1 MDTREVVEGVSYAK
15 FAALA
20 RRKEWSAE
28 FLGENLRGK
37 FEVRGETFEHYF
49 ERVLRCDPSPAAVIP
64 FRSVIGK
71 YLAAVEEL
79 ARDGKLGLCAC
90 GCGSYAGGGNRLAWD
105 SCVARPVSEAKRR
118 AIEKAAA
125 ARRGKCSFDEFRV
138 SPARI
143 DARAK
148 NNHLARTSGGDL
160 R

>member
-1 MDTREVVEGVSYAK
+1 MDVRELVDGVSYAK

-20 RRKEWSAE
+20 KRKDWSAE
-28 FLGENLRGK
+28 YLAEQLRGK

-49 ERVLRCDPSPAAVIP
+49 ERVLRCEPSPDVAIP
-64 FRSVIGK
+64 FRSAIAK
-71 YLAAVEEL
+71 FLAAVGEL

-125 ARRGKCSFDEFRV
+125 ARRGKPGFDECTV
-138 SPARI
+138 SPVPI
-143 DARAK
+143 ETRAE
-148 NNHLARTSGGDL
+148 NVHLAGTSRADL
-160 R
+160 